1 MQLKRLDMLSTYLF
15 SCCNAHP
22 PPTPLDPK
30 VGGVI
35 LVVGM
40 GVFQQAVSIWSS
52 FTERKMMFVLMVS
65 SSSLWDP
72 PGIIFHV
79 Y

>member
-40 GVFQQAVSIWSS
+40 GVFQQAVSI
-52 FTERKMMFVLMVS
+52 
-65 SSSLWDP
+65 
-72 PGIIFHV
+72 
-79 Y
+79 